1 MAIVSIIMP
10 SYNSEKHIFEA
21 IESVINQ
28 DFKDWELLI
37 ADDGS
42 KDSTLEI
49 ALDFQKI
56 DERIKVFLN
65 KNKKGAAGA
74 RNTCLEQSTGRFIAF
89 LDSDDIWLSNK
100 LSLQLD
106 FMMSKSISFSFSYH
120 EVISEF
126 GDRIISYQ
134 APKKVNAFV
143 MKFSN
148 FIPCLT
154 AIYDTRLLGKVEQ
167 PYFEKRNDY
176 ALWLKILNREDV
188 EFAYCLPVVPAKYRA
203 NSYGLSSNKIST
215 LYFFKKCLRDYGNVS
230 PMGAIIFSF
239 FYIFLGVIKSK
250 FTRIYNLIVRNL

>member
-89 LDSDDIWLSNK
+89 LDSEHIWLSNK
-100 LSLQLD
+100 LSMQLD
-106 FMMSKSISFSFSYH
+106 YMMSKSITYSFTYH
-120 EVISEF
+120 DVSDFVCFTCSISASACILDIPNFFLSSSRVIS
-126 GDRIISYQ
+126 SSLS
-134 APKKVNAFV
+134 KK
-143 MKFSN
+143 
-148 FIPCLT
+148 P
-154 AIYDTRLLGKVEQ
+154 
-167 PYFEKRNDY
+167 
-176 ALWLKILNREDV
+176 
-188 EFAYCLPVVPAKYRA
+188 
-203 NSYGLSSNKIST
+203 SNK
-215 LYFFKKCLRDYGNVS
+215 
-230 PMGAIIFSF
+230 A
-239 FYIFLGVIKSK
+239 
-250 FTRIYNLIVRNL
+250 VRT